1 MEKPKANAETTATNT
16 NATYRTMQDI
26 VDAYPDVKQVFGY
39 LIENTDGDIVRCYT
53 LSENNIPADVDEY
66 SKITFNRVQKYEQ
79 AFVMQAKYYYFL
91 IVDGRIV
98 EQNYGK
104 FDDDNLIKYYNHN

>member
-1 MEKPKANAETTATNT
+1 MEKPKANTETTATNN
-16 NATYRTMQDI
+16 NATYPTMQDI
-26 VDAYPDVKQVFGY
+26 VDAYPEVKQVFCYEKDRHGNY
-39 LIENTDGDIVRCYT
+39 AATCYT
-53 LSENNIPADVDEY
+53 LSENNISADAGEY
-66 SKITFNRVQKYEQ
+66 YKGTFNRVQKYEQ

-104 FDDDNLIKYYNHN
+104 FDDDDLIKYYNHN